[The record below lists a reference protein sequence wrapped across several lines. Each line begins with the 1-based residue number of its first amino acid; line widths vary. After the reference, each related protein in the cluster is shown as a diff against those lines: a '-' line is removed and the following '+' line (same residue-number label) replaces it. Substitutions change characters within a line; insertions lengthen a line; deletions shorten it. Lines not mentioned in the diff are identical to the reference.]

1 LEGRLQRFLAR
12 PQRFPHWFEQVFILA
27 LGFSG
32 YGGEDVE
39 HFVGYGRKDVAHQK
53 LLRQGVFYSLQ
64 E

>member
-1 LEGRLQRFLAR
+1 LEGRLLTRLQRYPR
-12 PQRFPHWFEQVFILA
+12 WFEQVFLRA

-39 HFVGYGRKDVAHQK
+39 HFVGYGREDVTHQK